1 MGRVDDTTCNP
12 QNARQIV
19 KMMKLKELDDRTD
32 VDEIP
37 STVRVID
44 NITGVL
50 DFIEMDLAIEA
61 LDSATVRAVHINLC
75 C

>member
-1 MGRVDDTTCNP
+1 
-12 QNARQIV
+12 
-19 KMMKLKELDDRTD
+19 MMKLKELDDRTD

-44 NITGVL
+44 KITGAL
-50 DFIEMDLAIEA
+50 GFIEMDLAIEA
-61 LDSATVRAVHINLC
+61 LDSATVRAVHISLC